1 MIYSIPYVLLV
12 VFLGFLAILLYQRKD
27 DKELCHKITI
37 LGILV
42 YFLFFAFRGFI
53 NTDWMTYYVE
63 FDKCSWDLLFNYE
76 LGKSREPGFLLF
88 ELLCKSLFDNF
99 HFFVFMGM
107 VVNTALLIP
116 FFKRYTDNVLLA
128 LTIFLVF
135 EGFVINANL
144 MRNSIS
150 IFIFLNAIQ
159 YLQRREALRY
169 FGMCLLA
176 VTFHFSAFVYFP
188 MYFFLHRSLNKW
200 VYLAIF
206 LTCIAVF
213 VLHVPIF
220 LGLVKRTGIGGAFI
234 EDKIEVYTEIG
245 SARGFGMGF
254 IERLITGGLVFC
266 YFQKLKDIR
275 PENNI
280 FVNSLVAFFLAIFLF
295 SEFAEISKRI
305 YILFIYAYWIIWNDL
320 IKCFYYERN
329 RYLFCTFVGLYC
341 LLKTVTTL
349 NEPIHQYDNLLMGGI
364 KSYQERKYIFEKTFE
379 EPEY

>member
-220 LGLVKRTGIGGAFI
+220 LGLVKLTGIGGAFI

-245 SARGFGMGF
+245 SARGFGMVWKSPWTQVVLSSATF
-254 IERLITGGLVFC
+254 RSSRTYVQRIISSSIHSWHSSWPSSCLANSQKSVSVSISCSSMPTGLSG
-266 YFQKLKDIR
+266 
-275 PENNI
+275 
-280 FVNSLVAFFLAIFLF
+280 
-295 SEFAEISKRI
+295 
-305 YILFIYAYWIIWNDL
+305 
-320 IKCFYYERN
+320 
-329 RYLFCTFVGLYC
+329 
-341 LLKTVTTL
+341 TTL
-349 NEPIHQYDNLLMGGI
+349 SNASTTNAIVICSVPSSDYTVCLRLSLRSTNLSISMT
-364 KSYQERKYIFEKTFE
+364 TF
-379 EPEY
+379 